1 MRISAICWDVDKIW
15 YQGHSVDFLA
25 GKSNVDPG
33 PLLQG
38 FLSRGWFSLA
48 DVERWAVT
56 RRKEAKGSIESAK
69 DLSDLLRDF
78 HFEMTMEGSDK
89 PIITMNQLRAGG
101 QAIIRGLTMAQI
113 REAADSIEYSPGL
126 LEAMATFRRH
136 GLYQAAFSDA
146 PAPFIIYYV
155 KRLGLDYGEAAP
167 TMVQVGDEEMLF
179 EQWMLQRDDI
189 RLAGGT
195 GDFDKAT
202 PVLAHLKEWGHA
214 LSGVAIIDDS
224 AANIE
229 RLLLPIWQAGGIAI
243 GYNPTE
249 AHRPIFRKYSIP
261 ILRGLDLRAFAEIVA
276 DRGKIREYCE

>member
-1 MRISAICWDVDKIW
+1 MKISAICWDVDKIW
-15 YQGHSVDFLA
+15 YQGHSIDFLA
-25 GKSNVDPG
+25 EKSNVDPG
-33 PLLQG
+33 PLLQC
-38 FLSRGWFSLA
+38 FLSEGWFDLA
-48 DVERWAVT
+48 DVEKWSVV
-56 RRKEAKGSIESAK
+56 RRKGARWPIESAK

-78 HFEMTMEGSDK
+78 HFEMTTEGSDR
-89 PIITMNQLRAGG
+89 PIITMNQLRAGE

-126 LEAMATFRRH
+126 LEAVATFRRR

-167 TMVQVGDEEMLF
+167 TMVQVSNEEMLF
-179 EQWMLQRDDI
+179 EAWMLQRDDV
-189 RLAGGT
+189 RLASGT

-202 PVLAHLKEWGHA
+202 PLLGHLKERGHA

-224 AANIE
+224 AVNIE
-229 RLLLPIWQAGGIAI
+229 RLLLPILQAGGIAI

-261 ILRGLDLRAFAEIVA
+261 ILKGLDLRAFAEIVI